1 MIFQH
6 ALQQMGFA
14 GEVIQNTRLG
24 QLNCFGDQRKC
35 CSLESMLA
43 KKAGGGCQDFLG
55 TVPPLSFFLWL
66 YFFWFM

>member
-43 KKAGGGCQDFLG
+43 KKAGGGCQDFS